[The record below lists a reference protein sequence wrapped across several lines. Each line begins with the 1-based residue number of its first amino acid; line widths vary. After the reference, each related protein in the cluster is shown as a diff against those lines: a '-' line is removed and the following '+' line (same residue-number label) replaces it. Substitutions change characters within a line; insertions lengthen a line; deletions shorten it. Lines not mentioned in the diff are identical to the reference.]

1 MVKFQ
6 KKERHFSGTKN
17 SAVSE
22 REIKN
27 RRIARE
33 AAAEGMVLLKNEGVL
48 PLEKGQKAALYGG
61 GAVHT
66 AKGGTGSGDVNER
79 ETVSIYQGFVDAGI
93 ELTNREWL
101 ESYDRIYKQARE
113 AWRQKILD
121 EVKNQGPYS
130 FFNVYSSNVFRLPV
144 GDMIKK
150 EDVTGADV
158 VFYVISRTAGEGA
171 DRMLK
176 AGDYYLTEEEK
187 ADLAFLNKHS
197 RKLVVILNSGGVID
211 LQYVLGLSNLKGLI
225 SIVQPGMEG
234 GHALADLV
242 TGAVTPSG
250 KLACTWVKSYE
261 DIPYGENYSH
271 NNGTLDKEYYQ
282 EGIYVGYRYYD
293 SFEKEVAYPFGFGLS
308 YTRFS
313 INADEFYQNEKG
325 EVMVRATVKNTGT
338 KWPGK
343 EVVQVYVSC
352 PQNGMEKEFRRLCGF
367 AKTRQL
373 APGESE
379 QVFIRIPVKNFASFS
394 EEKSAWLVEAGSY
407 GLWIGNSSKDLTVFG
422 ILNVKET
429 VVIEKVETI
438 CPLKEKLEE
447 LSNPAEVR
455 LTREAKWKK
464 EASEKNL
471 PALTYL
477 PKPEVRKAYK
487 DNEAGKLAKEIAAKL
502 TDEQMISMV
511 VGEISKGQG
520 QALGASGIMVPGAA
534 GETSS
539 CLEEEY
545 GIPGVPMADGPAG
558 LRLIKKYEVDRTSG
572 SVISQWFLASLEGGI
587 FADQTAHE
595 NADTYYQYATAFPV
609 GTLLAQTW
617 DPQVLM
623 KVGRAVAAEMEEFGI
638 GWWLA
643 PGMNIQRNPLCGR
656 NFEYY
661 SEDPLLSGIM
671 AASIIKG
678 VQSANGVGCT
688 IKHFACNNQ
697 EDNRMG
703 CDSILSQRTL
713 REIYLRGFE
722 IAVKE
727 AQPMAIM
734 TSYNMINS
742 VHSANNK
749 DLCTVVAREEWNFQ
763 GIIMTDWTTTMP
775 YGGSI
780 SWQCVAA
787 GNDLIMPG
795 YQGDIENIREAL
807 NNGLLKKDELQACA
821 VRLLKVILQTNAFE
835 NSVPYGAQFNL

>member
-1 MVKFQ
+1 MVNF
-6 KKERHFSGTKN
+6 KKRERHFSGTKSN
-17 SAVSE
+17 AVSE

-27 RRIARE
+27 RQIARE

-48 PLEKGQKAALYGG
+48 PLEKGQKVALYGG
-61 GAVHT
+61 GAVQT

-79 ETVSIYQGFVDAGI
+79 EVVSIYQGFVDAGI
-93 ELTNREWL
+93 ELTNKEWL
-101 ESYDRIYKQARE
+101 DSYGRIYKQARE

-121 EVKNQGPYS
+121 EAKTQGPYS
-130 FFNVYSSNVFRLPV
+130 FFNVYASNAFRMPA
-144 GDMIKK
+144 GDKIKE
-150 EDVTGADV
+150 EDVTRADV
-158 VFYVISRTAGEGA
+158 VFYVIRRTAGEGA
-171 DRMLK
+171 DRFLK

-187 ADLAFLNKHS
+187 ADLAFLDKHT
-197 RKLVVILNSGGVID
+197 RKLVVILNTGVID
-211 LQYVLGLSNLKGLI
+211 LQYILGLSNLKGLI

-250 KLACTWVKSYE
+250 KLACTWAKSYE

-271 NNGTLDKEYYQ
+271 NNGILDKEYYK

-293 SFEKEVAYPFGFGLS
+293 SFDKEVAYPFGYGLS
-308 YTRFS
+308 YTTFS
-313 INADEFYQNEKG
+313 INADEFFQNEKG
-325 EVMVRATVKNTGT
+325 EVIVKATVKNTGT
-338 KWPGK
+338 KWSGK

-352 PQNGMEKEFRRLCGF
+352 PQNGLEKEYRRLCGF
-367 AKTRQL
+367 AKTRKL

-379 QVFIRIPVKNFASFS
+379 QVCIRIPTKNFASFS
-394 EEKSAWLVEAGSY
+394 EEKSAWVVEAGNY
-407 GLWIGNSSKDLTVFG
+407 GLWIGNSSRDLTIFG
-422 ILNVKET
+422 ILNVEET
-429 VVIEKVETI
+429 VLIEKVKEI

-455 LTREAKWKK
+455 LAREAKWKK

-471 PALTYL
+471 PTLTYL
-477 PKPEVRKAYK
+477 PKPEVRKVYK

-502 TDEQMISMV
+502 TTEQMISMV
-511 VGEISKGQG
+511 VGEISKGLG
-520 QALGASGIMVPGAA
+520 QVLGASGIMVPGAA

-558 LRLIKKYEVDRTSG
+558 LRLVKKYEVDRTSG
-572 SVISQWFLASLEGGI
+572 SVDNQWFLAGLEGGI

-623 KVGRAVAAEMEEFGI
+623 KVGRAVAVEMEEFGI
-638 GWWLA
+638 GLWLA

-671 AASIIKG
+671 AASIIRG
-678 VQSANGVGCT
+678 VQSANGVGNT

-703 CDSILSQRTL
+703 CDSILSQRAL

-734 TSYNMINS
+734 TSYNMING

-775 YGGSI
+775 QGGSI

-795 YQGDIENIREAL
+795 YQGDIENIRDAL
-807 NNGLLKKDELQACA
+807 ENGLLKKEELQAC
-821 VRLLKVILQTNAFE
+821 VERLLKVILQTNAFE
-835 NSVPYGAQFNL
+835 NSVPYGSQFYEV